1 MLNDAMTIAGDA
13 FRDAN
18 RRKGVVYF
26 LLLIAIAQ
34 VAVFALYGEIS
45 LGIEDKLLKDVGLG
59 MISLVGLL
67 SALAMAFQIPRELR
81 EKTAMTLFAKPLGR
95 ESYLVGKLMGISFL
109 AIRNMGLVA
118 LGVIFILNSNDLT
131 GEGFIGGF
139 LQSFLL
145 TVVGTIDLIAI
156 TLLIS
161 LYLTEGISVLLAV
174 ILTILGNL
182 TFAIAHSETGL
193 ASVAGIFKYI
203 LPNFYLFDIKSEVA
217 ASLNTSVP
225 YMLFA
230 SGYGIAYAIMLASL
244 SLILFRKRDL

>member
-1 MLNDAMTIAGDA
+1 MINDAMIIAGDA

-34 VAVFALYGEIS
+34 VAVFSLYGEIS
-45 LGIEDKLLKDVGLG
+45 LGIENKLLKDVGLG
-59 MISLVGLL
+59 MVALVGLL

-95 ESYLVGKLMGISFL
+95 ESYLIGKLLGISFL
-109 AIRNMGLVA
+109 ALRNMGIVA
-118 LGVIFILNSNDLT
+118 IGVMFILNSNDLT

-145 TVVGTIDLIAI
+145 TLIGTIDLIAI
-156 TLLIS
+156 TLLVS
-161 LYLTEGISVLLAV
+161 LYLTEGISVLIAV
-174 ILTILGNL
+174 ILTFVGNM
-182 TFAIAHSETGL
+182 TFSLAHSETGM
-193 ASVAGIFKYI
+193 ASIAGIVKYV

-217 ASLNTSVP
+217 AGLNTSVP

-230 SGYGIAYAIMLASL
+230 SGYGLAYAVMISALA
-244 SLILFRKRDL
+244 LILFRKRDL

>member
-95 ESYLVGKLMGISFL
+95 ESYIVGKLMGISFL
-109 AIRNMGLVA
+109 AIRNMGLVG

-131 GEGFIGGF
+131 GEGFTGGF

-230 SGYGIAYAIMLASL
+230 SGYGIAYVIMLASL

>member
-26 LLLIAIAQ
+26 LLIIAIAQ

-109 AIRNMGLVA
+109 AIRNMGIVA
-118 LGVIFILNSNDLT
+118 LGVIFILNSNELT
-131 GEGFIGGF
+131 GDGFTSGF

-161 LYLTEGISVLLAV
+161 LYLTEGISVLLAI

-182 TFAIAHSETGL
+182 TFAISHSETGL
-193 ASVAGIFKYI
+193 SSVAGIFKYI